1 MRWATFITILGCVEP
16 KGYMGAHLLQRQ
28 LALPDSDLSFPV
40 TWVLVS
46 TPASLSYSE
55 DLHVTL
61 DTKSG

>member
-1 MRWATFITILGCVEP
+1 MRGAQGLR
-16 KGYMGAHLLQRQ
+16 GAHLLQRL

-46 TPASLSYSE
+46 IPASLSYSE